1 MIFYRFASAIS
12 AFTLLVGR
20 FFYKIRMPEG
30 FSLAFGHSNIIM
42 ELLYSG
48 AIAEQKQFQPN
59 CLQSIYF
66 KDGSAIAGFLK
77 KKLNSDKLT
86 LDKSLA
92 LMWRSVTTIIPL
104 KAAIAS
110 SWICDRIGKICWSGM
125 VCESKGRRF
134 ESCRARVEETVES
147 IRVQRF
153 LLF

>member
-59 CLQSIYF
+59 SLQSIYF

-92 LMWRSVTTIIPL
+92 HFCDFLHSVAISSKNELMAAPSCKVSFARETTPP
-104 KAAIAS
+104 A
-110 SWICDRIGKICWSGM
+110 
-125 VCESKGRRF
+125 
-134 ESCRARVEETVES
+134 
-147 IRVQRF
+147 
-153 LLF
+153 